1 MQTPFELRLDP
12 AGSETGPTRQGLSP
26 TVSLFSAIEQDYSR
40 PMQSLLRIAL
50 VSITLSILTLAQ
62 QAPPPASTV
71 DDDFIQKQ
79 FGSTCKLMP
88 GPPQLKADLDGDGI
102 EDLVVAGHC
111 TNPLTDQAEDN
122 FTVIDPYNAFYG
134 YGNTKITTQF
144 ASEDPAVRGV
154 VLLVIHGVGPEAW
167 RAATPKAKFVIINLP
182 FKQVAVKKLSVKKKT
197 VMAIYAEETGGDRMT
212 SAIFWDGKKY
222 RYQPIGSSM
231 EQ

>member
-1 MQTPFELRLDP
+1 
-12 AGSETGPTRQGLSP
+12 
-26 TVSLFSAIEQDYSR
+26 
-40 PMQSLLRIAL
+40 MQSLRISRFLILGLAL
-50 VSITLSILTLAQ
+50 TSIALAQ
-62 QAPPPASTV
+62 QTPPPPISRV
-71 DDDFIQKQ
+71 DNDFIQKQ
-79 FGSTCKLMP
+79 FGSTCKLMA

-182 FKQVAVKKLSVKKKT
+182 FKQVSVKKLSVKKKT
-197 VMAIYAEETGGDRMT
+197 VMAIYVDETGGDRMT
-212 SAIFWDGKKY
+212 SATFWDGKKY

-231 EQ
+231 E